1 MAGPFSTEGSFTKNT
16 EAEVQ
21 EMLRALEAWSSAQT
35 RPSAAEIARRLAAS
49 LPLVESPQAVD
60 IPGFMGDWF
69 VLANIPTPLEVG
81 TSNNIEHYDWDEQNK
96 RIQVTFSYTPG
107 GKPATTKPSQAFMR
121 GYIKNAPLNT
131 RWSLDVKVG
140 FYLPLGLTYLI
151 PYIAEDNE
159 YVIVSVPDRSYLW
172 IMTRG
177 RPLPANTSMPDEAST
192 SKGVTYLDQESQ
204 DRIFQVAVA
213 KAVELGFNA
222 DKIIRVP
229 WTSL

>member
-21 EMLRALEAWSSAQT
+21 EMLRALDSWSNVQT
-35 RPSAAEIARRLAAS
+35 RPSSSEIARRLAAS
-49 LPLVESPQAVD
+49 LPLVESAQTVD

-69 VLANIPTPLEVG
+69 VIANIPTPLEVG
-81 TSNNIEHYDWDEQNK
+81 TSNNIEHYDWDEKNK
-96 RIQVTFSYTPG
+96 RIQVTFTYTPG
-107 GKPATTKPSQAFMR
+107 GSKNPSQAFMR

-151 PYIAEDNE
+151 PYIDDERNE

-177 RPLPANTSMPDEAST
+177 RPLPANTAMPEEV
-192 SKGVTYLDQESQ
+192 KGGVTYLNQDDQ

-222 DKIIRVP
+222 DKIVRVP